1 MLLDGLRSCEVLALE
16 LEDVQLADGQMR
28 VRGKGNKKRLLPLPL
43 DILEV
48 LGHYLRHE
56 RPLTNSPALF
66 ISLRGRQRG
75 RPVTAAGLRSLFH
88 HHRVLTRIPH
98 AHPDRPR
105 HTLGAAMVRDGM
117 SLPALQQLIGHS
129 QLAKTKL

>member
-1 MLLDGLRSCEVLALE
+1 MPSWTVSTSANFLPVRCASTPTTSSISPAGSNRNIDGLRSCEVLALE

-28 VRGKGNKKRLLPLPL
+28 VRGKGNKKRLVPLPP

-66 ISLRGRQRG
+66 ISLKGRQRG
-75 RPVTAAGLRSLFH
+75 RPVTAAGLRSLF
-88 HHRVLTRIPH
+88 
-98 AHPDRPR
+98 
-105 HTLGAAMVRDGM
+105 
-117 SLPALQQLIGHS
+117 
-129 QLAKTKL
+129 